1 MRSTRLS
8 ALRGPGWLR
17 AAIDE
22 DPWLYAAKVVAL
34 AGVYYG
40 AAKLSLELAFET
52 PSVTAVWPPTGI
64 ALAALV
70 LGGYRLWPG
79 VALGAFLANSWT
91 GVPVYAVLGIAA
103 GNTLEAVVG
112 TYLLR
117 RVGSVPRSSVS
128 GTCSRS
134 RPSPRRQHHRKR
146 DTSASRA
153 FSPPTRS
160 RRVTTGSVWRTWWL
174 GDMGGDLVVAPALL
188 VVAAQWPFRELRGRV
203 VEAQRSP
210 RRPRDSRCS
219 CSPVRQA

>member
-40 AAKLSLELAFET
+40 AAKLGLELAFET

-117 RVGSVPRSSVS
+117 RVGF
-128 GTCSRS
+128 
-134 RPSPRRQHHRKR
+134 RPSLERVRDVLSLAALAAVVSTTVSATFGVTSLLARRR
-146 DTSASRA
+146 D
-153 FSPPTRS
+153 
-160 RRVTTGSVWRTWWL
+160 
-174 GDMGGDLVVAPALL
+174 
-188 VVAAQWPFRELRGRV
+188 
-203 VEAQRSP
+203 
-210 RRPRDSRCS
+210 RDG
-219 CSPVRQA
+219 